1 MPVSRATRNIC
12 KTLDLVAA
20 NNEAAAVAVMRA
32 AERIGDEL
40 LRQQLLN
47 VIQRMNQDAVQLR
60 LARDEVAGQGLR
72 RA

>member
-1 MPVSRATRNIC
+1 VSRATRTIC

-20 NNEAAAVAVMRA
+20 NNEAAAIAAMRA

-47 VIQRMNQDAVQLR
+47 VIHRLNQDAAQLR
-60 LARDEVAGQGLR
+60 LTRDEIAGQGLR